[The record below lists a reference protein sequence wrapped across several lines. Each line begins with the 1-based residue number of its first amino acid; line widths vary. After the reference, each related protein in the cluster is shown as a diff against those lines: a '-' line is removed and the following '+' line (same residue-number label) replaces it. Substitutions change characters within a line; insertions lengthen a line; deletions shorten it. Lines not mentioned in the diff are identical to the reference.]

1 MKLNTKNIE
10 GYEKMTPEEKV
21 AALEGYELDMTGW
34 IAKATFD
41 KTASELAAAK
51 RDAREKMSAEEKT
64 AAALKELQDKNAE
77 LSQQIL
83 ISQHTAQY
91 VAMGYDNT
99 QAAAA
104 AKALA
109 EGDLKTVFELQTAFN
124 ASREKSI
131 RAEAMKRM
139 NAPTGGGTEESESA
153 NVTLAKEMGREAAA
167 SAKATATVVDAYRI
181 K

>member
-1 MKLNTKNIE
+1 
-10 GYEKMTPEEKV
+10 
-21 AALEGYELDMTGW
+21 
-34 IAKATFD
+34 
-41 KTASELAAAK
+41 
-51 RDAREKMSAEEKT
+51 MSAEEKT
-64 AAALKELQDKNAE
+64 AAALKELQDRNAE

-139 NAPTGGGTEESESA
+139 NAPTGGGTEETESA
-153 NVTLAKEMGREAAA
+153 NVTLARRWAARRRLLPRQRLRLWMRTG
-167 SAKATATVVDAYRI
+167 SSKGEQTV
-181 K
+181 

>member
-64 AAALKELQDKNAE
+64 AAALKELQDRNAE

-83 ISQHTAQY
+83 ISQHTCLLY
-91 VAMGYDNT
+91 TSD
-99 QAAAA
+99 AA
-104 AKALA
+104 
-109 EGDLKTVFELQTAFN
+109 DEL
-124 ASREKSI
+124 
-131 RAEAMKRM
+131 
-139 NAPTGGGTEESESA
+139 
-153 NVTLAKEMGREAAA
+153 
-167 SAKATATVVDAYRI
+167 
-181 K
+181 

>member
-1 MKLNTKNIE
+1 
-10 GYEKMTPEEKV
+10 
-21 AALEGYELDMTGW
+21 
-34 IAKATFD
+34 
-41 KTASELAAAK
+41 
-51 RDAREKMSAEEKT
+51 
-64 AAALKELQDKNAE
+64 
-77 LSQQIL
+77 
-83 ISQHTAQY
+83 
-91 VAMGYDNT
+91 MGYDNT

-139 NAPTGGGTEESESA
+139 NAPTGGGTEETESA